1 MERFL
6 YFTIFLG
13 GGLVLL
19 TFFQICF
26 FVGLVLIVI
35 SFIFGNLFEL
45 AGLEGLDLDFD
56 ILGINMFLPINLTL
70 YILFATVF
78 GGVGWIML
86 NSYPFLAKVI
96 IITISVVSGLF
107 ICTLVNNL
115 VMKPLKKA
123 QNTSAPEQE
132 ELIGVRAVVT
142 ETIFAEGFGEI
153 RYEVKGNSFTS
164 PAKSTTGVEIKA
176 GKEVAICWIENH
188 VYYVVDI
195 NEMICNS

>member
-1 MERFL
+1 M
-6 YFTIFLG
+6 
-13 GGLVLL
+13 L